1 MKVFDEFFNLRSERT
16 TVNLVFESEGG
27 ERERKRE
34 RESNR
39 VETINGGRSLT
50 RVERHETLM
59 QRVLRYLDN
68 YANSL
73 SVPVDAIGTIF
84 HA

>member
-16 TVNLVFESEGG
+16 TVNLVFESEG
-27 ERERKRE
+27 RERE

>member
-27 ERERKRE
+27 ERE